1 MDYEEKYRQLM
12 KLCLDFSK
20 AIMEINNTETY
31 EKLVR
36 KIAKEKGLEDYVDEA
51 LKNEQGT
58 YKTKY
63 EK

>member
-20 AIMEINNTETY
+20 AVMEINDAEIY
-31 EKLVR
+31 ERLVR
-36 KIAKEKGLEDYVDEA
+36 KTAKEKGLEEYIDEF
-51 LKNEQGT
+51 LKNEQGV
-58 YKTKY
+58 YKTKS

>member
-1 MDYEEKYRQLM
+1 MDYEAKYHQLM
-12 KLCLDFSK
+12 KLCLEFSK
-20 AIMEINNTETY
+20 AVTELNDKEIY
-31 EKLVR
+31 ERLVR
-36 KIAKEKGLEDYVDEA
+36 KTAEEKGLGEYVDDF

>member
-36 KIAKEKGLEDYVDEA
+36 KIAKEKGLEEYIDEA